1 MKNKKILAITFAVVA
16 AILYSINIPLS
27 KLLLNKIEPTFLASL
42 LYLGAGIGVGIVS
55 LFRKKKYNTIEKIN
69 KKDMPYVI
77 GMVVLDILAPI
88 FLMIGLKNS
97 LSSNASLLNNFEIVC
112 TSIIAMIIFKE
123 VISKK
128 MWLAITLITI
138 SSFILS
144 IDLSESFSFSWGSLF
159 ILAAT
164 LCWGFENNCTRN
176 LADKNTYVIV
186 IIKGI
191 FSGLGSLIVSLILR
205 ENLLSGIYILYAL
218 LLGFVAYGLS
228 IFFYIKSQGVIGAAK
243 TSAYYSLAPF
253 IGTFLSFIILGE
265 NLKYTYF
272 IGLIIMIIGT
282 IVVVYDTLEKGD

>member
-1 MKNKKILAITFAVVA
+1 MKNKKILAIIFAVVA
-16 AILYSINIPLS
+16 AILYSINVPLS

-55 LFRKKKYNTIEKIN
+55 LFKKKKYSVDEKIN
-69 KKDMPYVI
+69 KKDMPYVT

-128 MWLAITLITI
+128 MWLAISLITI

-144 IDLSESFSFSWGSLF
+144 IDLSENFSFSWGSLF

-228 IFFYIKSQGVIGAAK
+228 IFFYIKAQGVIGAAK

-265 NLKYTYF
+265 DLKYTYF

>member
-1 MKNKKILAITFAVVA
+1 MKNKKILAIIFAVVA
-16 AILYSINIPLS
+16 AILYSINVPLS

-55 LFRKKKYNTIEKIN
+55 LFRKKKYSVDEKIN

-112 TSIIAMIIFKE
+112 TSIIALIIFKE

-128 MWLAITLITI
+128 MWLAISLITI

-144 IDLSESFSFSWGSLF
+144 IDLSESFSFSWGSFF

-205 ENLLSGIYILYAL
+205 ENLSSGIYILYAL

-228 IFFYIKSQGVIGAAK
+228 IFFYIKAQGVIGAAK

-253 IGTFLSFIILGE
+253 IGTFLSFILLGE
-265 NLKYTYF
+265 DLKYTYF